1 MPITPLHFGPHA
13 TVALPLHR
21 YIDVPVFIAANVIVD
36 IEPMLVMVFDLNYPL
51 HGYCHTLL
59 IGGLLGALLGCAAYP
74 FRARIGQWM
83 SEARLPYS
91 TTLAKMALSGMLG
104 AWLHVLFDAVIYCE
118 MRPFYPLSPANPF
131 LGIIS
136 RDTTLYGI
144 CALFFVPA
152 VAAYFYVRR
161 KGNMTD
167 GSKKM

>member
-21 YIDVPVFIAANVIVD
+21 YIDVPAFIAANVIVD

-74 FRARIGQWM
+74 FRSLIGQWM
-83 SEARLPYS
+83 SRARLPYS
-91 TTLAKMALSGMLG
+91 TNLRKMALSGMLG
-104 AWLHVLFDAVIYCE
+104 AWLHVLFDAVIYSE
-118 MRPFYPLSPANPF
+118 IKPFYPLSRANPF
-131 LGIIS
+131 LGIVSSDI
-136 RDTTLYGI
+136 TLYAI

-152 VAAYFYVRR
+152 AAIYFCIRR
-161 KGNMTD
+161 KEDLTD
-167 GSKKM
+167 DGKGM